1 MTGRGYRRY
10 AVVLLVAASA
20 LHAYECFFLSNPPS
34 LRWFSWG
41 MLPYGWCVL
50 AILLGTRGRAATVG
64 AAVALAWDLT
74 THYSVFMGNH
84 GSTAALALNSHAR
97 TFPRKGPRPPSCP
110 PPVTPAI
117 NATADRASVARRAE
131 QYLSTAPR
139 P

>member
-84 GSTAALALNSHAR
+84 GSTAALALIFDPLWSGVVFVPASMLL
-97 TFPRKGPRPPSCP
+97 TGL
-110 PPVTPAI
+110 VTGGLLGEERGESNGAG
-117 NATADRASVARRAE
+117 
-131 QYLSTAPR
+131 
-139 P
+139 